1 MKASAFSYVKPST
14 VQDTL
19 ALLAEHGEGAKLLSG
34 GQSLMPALNL
44 RLSAP
49 EWLID
54 IGGLNELR
62 GVSVAE
68 GVLRIGALTRH
79 VDILRSPAIAA
90 NAPLLSEAMVHVAH
104 PAIRNK
110 GTIGGNLAHA
120 DPASEMPA
128 CMVALNAVI
137 IVRNA
142 QRERRIPASEF
153 FTGIYETVLAADEL
167 LVAVELPVAQSNHA
181 HFFHEYCRRTGD
193 YAIVGLAA
201 SAVID
206 GDLFKDLQLGF
217 FAVGD
222 RPLLASA
229 SSELIGQPVTPTMLS
244 AAQAALDAE
253 LDPEEDQQASALMR
267 RHMARQLLSLCI
279 AKLLQ
284 RPDLEIRRSA

>member
-1 MKASAFSYVKPST
+1 MKASAFSYVKPTT

-19 ALLAEHGEGAKLLSG
+19 ALLAEHGDGAKLLSG

-54 IGGLNELR
+54 IGGLDELR
-62 GVSVAE
+62 GIAVAG

-79 VDILRSPAIAA
+79 VDILRSPLIAVH
-90 NAPLLSEAMVHVAH
+90 APLLSEAMAHVAH

-128 CMVALNAVI
+128 CMTALGAVMI
-137 IVRNA
+137 TRSA
-142 QRERRIPASEF
+142 ARERRIPASEF
-153 FTGIYETVLAADEL
+153 FTGIYETMLAADEL
-167 LVAVELPVAQSNHA
+167 LIAVEVPVAQRNQV
-181 HFFHEYCRRTGD
+181 HFFHEYCRRSGD

-201 SAVID
+201 SAILD
-206 GDLFKDLQLGF
+206 GDGFKELCLGF

-222 RPLLASA
+222 KPLCASA
-229 SSELIGQPVTPTMLS
+229 ARELVGRPVTPGMLA

-253 LDPEEDQQASALMR
+253 LDPAEDQQASALMR
-267 RHMARQLLSLCI
+267 RHMARQLLALCV
-279 AKLLQ
+279 ATLLQ
-284 RPDLEIRRSA
+284 QPDLEIRRSA

>member
-1 MKASAFSYVKPST
+1 MKASAFSYIKPST
-14 VQDTL
+14 VFDAL
-19 ALLAEHGEGAKLLSG
+19 ALLAEHGDSAKLLSG

-49 EWLID
+49 EWLIN
-54 IGGLNELR
+54 IGGLDELR
-62 GVSVAE
+62 GMTVAD
-68 GVLRIGALTRH
+68 GVLRIGALSRH
-79 VDILRSPAIAA
+79 VDILRSSEIRLH
-90 NAPLLSEAMVHVAH
+90 APLLSEAMVHVAH

-128 CMVALNAVI
+128 CMVALGAT
-137 IVRNA
+137 IVARSA
-142 QRERRIPASEF
+142 QGERRIPASEF
-153 FTGIYETVLAADEL
+153 FTGIYETVLAADEM
-167 LVAVELPVAQSNHA
+167 LVAVEVPAAQLSQV

-201 SAVID
+201 LSVIE
-206 GDLFKDLQLGF
+206 GDWFRDLRLGF

-229 SSELIGQPVTPTMLS
+229 AGELIGKPVTPAMLA

-253 LDPEEDQQASALMR
+253 LDPDEDQQASAAMR
-267 RHMARQLLSLCI
+267 RHMARQLLSLCV
-279 AKLLQ
+279 ATLLQ

>member
-1 MKASAFSYVKPST
+1 MKASAFSYIKPST
-14 VQDTL
+14 VDDAL
-19 ALLAEHGEGAKLLSG
+19 ALLAEHGEQGKLLSG

-54 IGGLNELR
+54 IGGLDELR
-62 GVSVAE
+62 GISVAD

-79 VDILRSPAIAA
+79 VDILRSPEIGIH
-90 NAPLLSEAMVHVAH
+90 APLLSEAMVHVAH

-128 CMVALNAVI
+128 CMVALGAVI
-137 IVRNA
+137 IARNA

-153 FTGIYETVLAADEL
+153 FIGIYETVLAADEL
-167 LVAVELPVAQSNHA
+167 LAAVELPVAQPNHA

-206 GDLFKDLQLGF
+206 GDRFKELHLGF

-229 SSELIGQPVTPTMLS
+229 AGELIGQPVTPAMLS

-253 LDPEEDQQASALMR
+253 LDPEEDQQASVAMR
-267 RHMARQLLSLCI
+267 RHMARQLLSLCV
-279 AKLLQ
+279 ATLLQ